1 MCKGFPWKKM
11 VIFLSFL
18 TKLSFFRAIYNLVSG
33 LNQSLILG
41 GAESKSQKNL
51 PSS

>member
-1 MCKGFPWKKM
+1 MCKGFPWKKS
-11 VIFLSFL
+11 VNFFRFQS
-18 TKLSFFRAIYNLVSG
+18 KLSFFQAIYNLVSG